1 MRVDLKTKKA
11 RMIKERRKN
20 LRRRMRIMNGIQKI
34 KVKECEFCGRELQNK
49 IMPVIMGEMIFNFN
63 LGVERCICDGA
74 ISYWEEIDRKKE
86 EDRIKKDVKERLEKI
101 NRLQDF
107 SKMNS
112 RIRNYRF
119 DNYRVM
125 MSNRKAYTRAKEYA
139 KGLVIGKRDSLFIT
153 GNVGTG
159 KTHLA
164 ASVANY
170 LIENDIRVKF
180 GTLINLLGEIKDSYK
195 SDSETEGFIMDTY
208 SKVPLLIID
217 DLGKEKPSEWVLEKL
232 FTIINNRYERNLPIV
247 ITTNYNREQLAERL
261 ANGSNYVIAESI
273 ISRLYEMCSGIVI
286 KDSDKRKELV
296 YAAKQNTNPNELNI
310 L

>member
-1 MRVDLKTKKA
+1 
-11 RMIKERRKN
+11 
-20 LRRRMRIMNGIQKI
+20 MNGIQKI

-74 ISYWEEIDRKKE
+74 ISYWKEIDRKKE
-86 EDRIKKDVKERLEKI
+86 ENRIKKGVRERLEKI

-112 RIRNYRF
+112 RVRNYRF

-125 MSNRKAYTRAKEYA
+125 MANRKAYTRAKEYA
-139 KGLVIGKRDSLFIT
+139 KGLVSGKRDSLFIT

-164 ASVANY
+164 ASIANY

-195 SDSETEGFIMDTY
+195 SDRETEGFIMDTY

-261 ANGSNYVIAESI
+261 ANGSNYVIVESI
-273 ISRLYEMCSGIVI
+273 ISRLYEMCSGVSI
-286 KDSDKRKELV
+286 KGEDKRKELV

>member
-20 LRRRMRIMNGIQKI
+20 LRRGMRIMNGIQTI
-34 KVKECEFCGRELQNK
+34 KVKECEFCGRELPNK

-63 LGVERCICDGA
+63 LGLERCTCDGA
-74 ISYWEEIDRKKE
+74 ISYWKEIDRKKE
-86 EDRIKKDVKERLEKI
+86 EDRIKKDVRERLEKI

-107 SKMNS
+107 SKMNI
-112 RIRNYRF
+112 RVRNYRF

-125 MSNRKAYTRAKEYA
+125 MANRKAYTRAKEYA
-139 KGLVIGKRDSLFIT
+139 KGLVNGKRDSLFIT

-217 DLGKEKPSEWVLEKL
+217 DLGKERPSEWVLEKL

-247 ITTNYNREQLAERL
+247 ITTNYNRQQLAERL

>member
-11 RMIKERRKN
+11 RMIKERRKK

-63 LGVERCICDGA
+63 LGVERCVCDGA
-74 ISYWEEIDRKKE
+74 ISYWKEIDRKKE

-112 RIRNYRF
+112 RVRNYRF

-125 MSNRKAYTRAKEYA
+125 MANRKAYTRAKEYA
-139 KGLVIGKRDSLFIT
+139 KGLVNGKRDSLFIT

-180 GTLINLLGEIKDSYK
+180 GTLINLLGEIKESYK
-195 SDSETEGFIMDTY
+195 KDSVTEEFIMDTY

-273 ISRLYEMCSGIVI
+273 ISRLYEMCSGVSINGE
-286 KDSDKRKELV
+286 DKRKELV
-296 YAAKQNTNPNELNI
+296 YAAKQNTNPIELNI